1 MIELSIRKTG
11 KSLRSIKYICY
22 AEFVELS
29 IWSNRQIFAEFI
41 KSAMRWP
48 ILLNRHVVR
57 RICQI
62 VDFIKSVD
70 LCWIYK
76 IGKNICWFYKISSF
90 SAYFIKLS
98 FNKQLTPAKLER
110 NCVQAT
116 SYSLL
121 KVEDVTTDEEY
132 SLCALVRL
140 DSVGK
145 GQGYQKCSCRQKCTS
160 KRCACFKNSLGCN
173 SACHPGR
180 SCNNQSD

>member
-1 MIELSIRKTG
+1 MIRRGEGIFP
-11 KSLRSIKYICY
+11 SIKVADNVLID
-22 AEFVELS
+22 
-29 IWSNRQIFAEFI
+29 I
-41 KSAMRWP
+41 P
-48 ILLNRHVVR
+48 
-57 RICQI
+57 
-62 VDFIKSVD
+62 SVD
-70 LCWIYK
+70 RGRGDPPHLIGVVVDEKDGKLCV
-76 IGKNICWFYKISSF
+76 
-90 SAYFIKLS
+90 
-98 FNKQLTPAKLER
+98 AKHGFLDRWLER

-132 SLCALVRL
+132 SLRALVRL

-145 GQGYQKCSCRQKCTS
+145 GQGYQKCSCHQKCTS